1 VLLVVELDLYS
12 PFVVGHR
19 AARLHHQSHMLLSPL
34 SSSPNAFAG
43 TSAAKAI
50 LSAVKGLARA
60 PAGLAVTHAYGVVLL
75 LILVS
80 LAFQLGAAD
89 AAWARVVT
97 IALQSV
103 TLLAALRVSR
113 AHRWLLRLAAVF
125 ATVAILGSVGALIG
139 TGDLGADAA
148 RAVGLLLV
156 AVAPVAIVI
165 GVVRDTREAGAVTMR
180 TMFGVLC
187 IYLLLGMLFAYAFGL
202 IDELSSGPFFAQTK
216 SNSISDFLYFSF
228 TTQTTTGFGDLTPA
242 TGLGRSLTVTE
253 ELLGQI
259 YLVTVVAV
267 IVGNLGRPRRTA

>member
-1 VLLVVELDLYS
+1 
-12 PFVVGHR
+12 
-19 AARLHHQSHMLLSPL
+19 
-34 SSSPNAFAG
+34 
-43 TSAAKAI
+43 
-50 LSAVKGLARA
+50 VKGLART
-60 PAGLAVTHAYGVVLL
+60 PATLAVTHAYGVVLL
-75 LILVS
+75 LILIS

-89 AAWARVVT
+89 AAWARLVT

-113 AHRWLLRLAAVF
+113 AHRWLLRLAAVV
-125 ATVAILGSVGALIG
+125 ATVAFLGSAGALIG

-202 IDELSSGPFFAQTK
+202 IGELSSDPFFAQTK